1 MEIKEVIL
9 PELGE
14 GINEV
19 EVSDILVNIVDE
31 IKTDDPIILL
41 ETEKASMEIPST
53 NNGIITEILIKKGD
67 IISKDDVI
75 LRLNSK
81 SSINVEEKPIIM
93 EKENNN
99 IEYQKKNKRRTFK

>member
-19 EVSDILVNIVDE
+19 EVSDILVNIGDE

-93 EKENNN
+93 EK
-99 IEYQKKNKRRTFK
+99 